1 MNDVCLIY
9 AGLVSVEKKCI
20 EFDKRQTESQAKLS
34 GLQWQAMISLHQAL
48 LCEHYD
54 FFLAS
59 QHPSAS
65 QALNSFAVKLKMP
78 ARIWRYGIHS
88 FLERLRQQLPG
99 SLDYMPALYLY
110 RVPGDDA
117 IT

>member
-1 MNDVCLIY
+1 
-9 AGLVSVEKKCI
+9 
-20 EFDKRQTESQAKLS
+20 
-34 GLQWQAMISLHQAL
+34 MISLHQAL

-78 ARIWRYGIHS
+78 TRIWRYGIHS
-88 FLERLRQQLPG
+88 FLERLRQQLLG
-99 SLDYMPALYLY
+99 SLDYMLRFIYIAYQLMTLLLEGATTF
-110 RVPGDDA
+110 RE
-117 IT
+117 T